1 MKRLLTKYGMIVLS
15 VAVVVAIL
23 LSAMTFFSSTSA
35 AFPNLLGVLA
45 SPFRQAGAAVT
56 GTVEGWM
63 QYFTDYDAL
72 VEENRQLKEQLAEM
86 EASIRQAEYD
96 REENQRLR
104 ELLDL
109 RQQRRELTFE
119 SALIV
124 EEDASNWASMLTVNK
139 GTAHNVSVGDCAIDE
154 FGHLVGV
161 VTEAGLNWSTVRTLL
176 DSETSIGALV
186 VRSDLTAVAQG
197 DFALMSEGRLQLNY
211 LGAQSDVMAGDL
223 IVTSGLGDYYPSQL
237 VIGYVEEVGTSDDGL
252 AQYAVI
258 RPQAEPEDLTQLF
271 IITDFTIVD

>member
-23 LSAMTFFSSTSA
+23 LSVMTFFSSTSA

-45 SPFRQAGAAVT
+45 SPFRQAGAAVSN
-56 GTVEGWM
+56 TVEGWV
-63 QYFTDYDAL
+63 QYFTDHDAL
-72 VEENRQLKEQLAEM
+72 AEENRQLKEQLAQM

-124 EEDASNWASMLTVNK
+124 EEDVSNWASMLTVNK

-161 VTEAGLNWSTVRTLL
+161 VTEVGLNWSTVRTLL

-258 RPQAEPEDLTQLF
+258 RPQAEPENLTQLF

>member
-45 SPFRQAGAAVT
+45 SPFRQAGAAISN
-56 GTVEGWM
+56 TVEGWV
-63 QYFTDYDAL
+63 QYFTDHDAL
-72 VEENRQLKEQLAEM
+72 AEENRQLKEQLAQM

-124 EEDASNWASMLTVNK
+124 EEDVSNWASMLTVNK

-161 VTEAGLNWSTVRTLL
+161 VTEVGLNWSTVRTLL

-258 RPQAEPEDLTQLF
+258 RPQAEPENLTQLF

>member
-15 VAVVVAIL
+15 VAVVAAIL
-23 LSAMTFFSSTSA
+23 LSTMTFFSSTSA

-45 SPFRQAGAAVT
+45 APFRQAGAAVSN
-56 GTVEGWM
+56 TVEGWV
-63 QYFTDYDAL
+63 QYFTDHDAL
-72 VEENRQLKEQLAEM
+72 VEENRQLREQLAEM

-109 RQQRRELTFE
+109 RRQRRDLTFE

-124 EEDASNWASMLTVNK
+124 EEDASNWASMVTVNR
-139 GTAHNVSVGDCAIDE
+139 GTAHDVAVGDCAVDE

-161 VTEAGLNWSTVRTLL
+161 VTEAGLNWSTVRTIL
-176 DSETSIGALV
+176 DSDTSIGALI
-186 VRSDLTAVAQG
+186 VRSNTTAVAQG
-197 DFALMSEGRLQLNY
+197 DFALMGEGRLQLGY
-211 LGAQSDVMAGDL
+211 LGAQPDVMAGDL
-223 IVTSGLGDYYPSQL
+223 IVTSGLGGYYPSQL
-237 VIGYVEEVGTSDDGL
+237 VIGYVEEVGTGDDGL

-258 RPQAEPEDLTQLF
+258 RPQAALDDLTQVF
-271 IITDFTIVD
+271 IITDFEIVD